1 MREIDRYDRNLAYT
15 WYKEEEE
22 GGVRP
27 LMNLATHLSLSDSRG
42 RLTVLF
48 INCMGEKKNVS
59 CIQRLLR
66 LIWEMSPKPENVK
79 CLYKYDNV
87 YDVAMRVDKLQ
98 VYQGIA
104 PSN

>member
-48 INCMGEKKNVS
+48 INCMGEKKMFLVSNVS
-59 CIQRLLR
+59 
-66 LIWEMSPKPENVK
+66 S
-79 CLYKYDNV
+79 D
-87 YDVAMRVDKLQ
+87 
-98 VYQGIA
+98 
-104 PSN
+104 